1 MGRMK
6 LERYLAA
13 RGMTDG
19 QLAALAGCTPA
30 TICRLRG
37 KDPLRTASLAL
48 SLAIERATRG
58 EVRQG
63 PAGGQAQHDVT
74 AAAGGHH
81 RRMRCRTVNV
91 P

>member
-58 EVRQG
+58 EVRAEDLPLTPG
-63 PAGGQAQHDVT
+63 TRRALALLRASAASGRAG
-74 AAAGGHH
+74 AA
-81 RRMRCRTVNV
+81 
-91 P
+91 